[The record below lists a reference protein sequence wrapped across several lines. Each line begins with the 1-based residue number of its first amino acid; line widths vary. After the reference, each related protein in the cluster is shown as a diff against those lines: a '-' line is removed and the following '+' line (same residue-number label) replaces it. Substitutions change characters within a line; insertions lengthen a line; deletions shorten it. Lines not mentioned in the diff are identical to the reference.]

1 MGSEELLHAKLLG
14 KLLKSIGMGIRLE
27 FYFRQIA
34 LTMFKTDH
42 KREALKSGEKKKKY
56 ASVDKGLNSAPHIS

>member
-27 FYFRQIA
+27 FCFRQIA

-42 KREALKSGEKKKKY
+42 KREALKSGKKKKY
-56 ASVDKGLNSAPHIS
+56 ACVDKGLNSAPHI